1 MTPISLTSDFTFS
14 NVVLIV
20 DFKKKQNMETKAMK
34 FGRGWG
40 LFQRH
45 TGIFNTEEKEELS
58 LRMD

>member
-1 MTPISLTSDFTFS
+1 MTSDFTFS

-20 DFKKKQNMETKAMK
+20 DIKNKQKMETKAMK
-34 FGRGWG
+34 FGRVRG

-45 TGIFNTEEKEELS
+45 RGIFDPGEKEELS

>member
-1 MTPISLTSDFTFS
+1 MTSDFTFS

-20 DFKKKQNMETKAMK
+20 DFKNKQNMETKAMK

-45 TGIFNTEEKEELS
+45 RGIFNTEEKEELS